1 MSLKDLID
9 ERGKLLHEAR
19 GMLDRADTEGRSLA
33 ADEQERYDTAHGKI
47 ADLTKDIDTRK
58 MQDEAERRSA
68 EIAVSASNERTES
81 RVEEKRME
89 VFRRAL
95 VTGVDSLSVE
105 EKRDLQST
113 SDTAGGYLTAPEEFV
128 NILIKAVDDMT
139 HIRGISTTFQTDADT
154 LGAVS
159 LDNDPGD
166 FTMGTELEVATS
178 DSTMSFGK
186 RELTPHHATAQIK
199 VSRDLLLRSRQP
211 IEQLIAGRFGY
222 KLATTQEKK
231 FLTGTGFNEPLGLL
245 TASSDGISTGRDIS
259 TGNTTTAIQFDGLKE
274 AQYGIKDQYRSIAS
288 WLFHR
293 DGIKQISKLKDG
305 EDNYLWQPSNQVG
318 EPDRLL
324 GHPVR
329 SSEYVSN
336 TFTAGLYVGLF
347 GDFSHYWIADHIG
360 MQMQRLE
367 ELYAATNQIGFIMRV
382 KFDGMPTLEEAFSR
396 ITLAAS

>member
-9 ERGKLLHEAR
+9 ERGKLLYEAR
-19 GMLDRADTEGRSLA
+19 GLLDRAEQEGRTLA
-33 ADEQERYDTAHGKI
+33 ADEQQRYDDMHGKI
-47 ADLTKDIDTRK
+47 ADTTAKIDNQK
-58 MQDEAERRSA
+58 KQDEAERRSA
-68 EIAVSASNERTES
+68 EIAVQASNERTEN
-81 RVEEKRME
+81 RVEEQRME
-89 VFRRAL
+89 VFRRAIIHG
-95 VTGVDSLSVE
+95 TENLSVE

-113 SDTAGGYLTAPEEFV
+113 SDTAGGYLTPPEEFV
-128 NILIKAVDDMT
+128 NILIKSVDDLT
-139 HIRGISTTFQTDADT
+139 HIRGMSTTFMTDADT

-199 VSRDLLLRSRQP
+199 VSRDLLLRSRRP
-211 IEQLIAGRFGY
+211 IEQLVAERFGY
-222 KLATTQEKK
+222 KLAITQEKK

-245 TASSDGISTGRDIS
+245 TASSDGISTSRDIS

-274 AQYGIKDQYRSIAS
+274 AQYGIKDQYRAVAS

-305 EDNYLWQPSNQVG
+305 DNNYLWQPSNQVG

-336 TFTAGLYVGLF
+336 TFTTGLYVGLF
-347 GDFSHYWIADHIG
+347 GDFTHYWIADSLNL
-360 MQMQRLE
+360 QMQRLE

-396 ITLAAS
+396 ITLA